1 MKTQNK
7 IFVPSVLSHRL
18 AAARLLAF
26 ILLTL
31 SAGLTGTSALPIL
44 SSNQLVFV
52 NVDHAPM
59 GACSTITYGF
69 KGDVCGIGTQTGNYP
84 FWAPNSRGGGG
95 GGVLFGLSGTSG
107 LQV

>member
-1 MKTQNK
+1 
-7 IFVPSVLSHRL
+7 
-18 AAARLLAF
+18 
-26 ILLTL
+26 
-31 SAGLTGTSALPIL
+31 
-44 SSNQLVFV
+44 
-52 NVDHAPM
+52 M

-107 LQV
+107 LQVLPFFLSPSAVSTNAHFFPDDSIQRTITPCADEYAVDGGRLVFTHYS